1 MSLSRL
7 NYDTITERI
16 GCMRCS
22 GCEIG
27 NHRLGWVDMSNG
39 VIHWQDRA
47 LRRNGIRTYLKLA
60 AAILYSH
67 NQGQPEWKR
76 IYEQSTWAQSSARSM
91 FGLRLAQK
99 WSYLDR
105 ARVEY
110 LSTKTEVPAEV
121 LKWAKDR
128 G

>member
-1 MSLSRL
+1 MSLGRL
-7 NYDTITERI
+7 SYDSMTQRI
-16 GCMRCS
+16 GCMRCN

-39 VIHWQDRA
+39 IIHWHDRQV
-47 LRRNGIRTYLKLA
+47 RRSGIRRYLKLA
-60 AAILYSH
+60 AAILFSH

-76 IYEQSTWAQSSARSM
+76 IYEQATWAQSSAQSM
-91 FGLRLAQK
+91 FHVRLPQK

-110 LSTKTEVPAEV
+110 LSARTEVPPEV
-121 LKWAKDR
+121 LRWSRNR